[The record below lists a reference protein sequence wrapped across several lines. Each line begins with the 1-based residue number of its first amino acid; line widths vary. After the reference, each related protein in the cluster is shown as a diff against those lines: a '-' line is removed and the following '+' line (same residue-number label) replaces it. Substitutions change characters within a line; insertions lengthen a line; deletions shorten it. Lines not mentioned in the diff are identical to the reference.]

1 MKKFLI
7 YFLIM
12 LITASPVSAAGVSLN
27 KWVLNVTLHDSG
39 AVEEIIQ
46 AEFENSGTSPLEG
59 FSFVVPAS
67 KVTIGKD
74 NVLSIPAV
82 GQEVRQQAAPEGMK
96 ISIDF
101 NTPIEPGKKWN
112 GRISLTAENWAV
124 KEGMNYS
131 IDIPVKAPKAIVG
144 GNEIEM
150 TLPLEPEIRGQVF
163 LSEGVNA
170 VSIEPS
176 VDAISKKPAYKK
188 LLQFD
193 RVVLTWFQLHIG
205 DMIRVKGSFSDVLK
219 QIVDADKKS
228 RELSARIKTAKEQG
242 SNVSEAETHLKNAE
256 DYNTNQAL
264 QSFWKNDNKVALE
277 FIGYAND
284 ELKLAES
291 SLSAPKTTGVQE
303 TPGKPAPM
311 LGAAGF
317 VLVLLISFLAMKKKR
332 SQ

>member
-1 MKKFLI
+1 MAMKKFFI

-12 LITASPVSAAGVSLN
+12 LITTSPASAAGVSLN
-27 KWVLNVTLHDSG
+27 KWVLNVTLHDDG
-39 AVEEIIQ
+39 VVEEIIQ

-74 NVLSIPAV
+74 SVMSIPAV

-124 KEGMNYS
+124 KDGMNYS
-131 IDIPVKAPKAIVG
+131 IDILLKAPKAIVG

-150 TLPLEPEIRGQVF
+150 ILPLEPEIRSQVF
-163 LSEGVNA
+163 L
-170 VSIEPS
+170 PKS
-176 VDAISKKPAYKK
+176 VEVTSVLQTPQQKPYKK
-188 LLQFD
+188 LLQNN
-193 RVVLTWFQLHIG
+193 RIVITWFTGNLHVG
-205 DMIRVKGSFSDVLK
+205 DAIKIEGSFSDALNKITGTNERLDTV
-219 QIVDADKKS
+219 
-228 RELSARIKTAKEQG
+228 SARIEEAKKTGMDVLESGA
-242 SNVSEAETHLKNAE
+242 HLKNAA
-256 DYNTNQAL
+256 DYLNQAEI
-264 QSFWKNDNKVALE
+264 SFWKKENEVSLQYV
-277 FIGYAND
+277 GYAND

-303 TPGKPAPM
+303 TAGKPASSI
-311 LGAAGF
+311 GTAGF
-317 VLVLLISFLAMKKKR
+317 VLILLISFLAIKKKR
-332 SQ
+332 FQ

>member
-1 MKKFLI
+1 MASQKFFI

-27 KWVLNVTLHDSG
+27 RWVLNVTMHDDG
-39 AVEEIIQ
+39 VVEEIIQ

-67 KVTIGKD
+67 KVAIGKD

-150 TLPLEPEIRGQVF
+150 TLPPEPEIRSQVF
-163 LSEGVNA
+163 L
-170 VSIEPS
+170 PKS
-176 VDAISKKPAYKK
+176 VEVMSVKPQPFRILFQYDLMVPTWSPEK
-188 LLQFD
+188 L
-193 RVVLTWFQLHIG
+193 RIG
-205 DMIRVKGSFSDVLK
+205 DTISIKGSFSTVLNK
-219 QIVDADKKS
+219 IVETDEKL
-228 RELSARIKTAKEQG
+228 RELAARIKGAKNQG
-242 SNVSEAETHLKNAE
+242 VDVSEAEAHLKNAE
-256 DYNTNQAL
+256 EYNTNQAL

-291 SLSAPKTTGVQE
+291 GLSAPKTTGVQE
-303 TPGKPAPM
+303 TAGKPASGV
-311 LGAAGF
+311 GAAGF
-317 VLVLLISFLAMKKKR
+317 VLILLISFLAIKKKR